1 MRSHTAESMSGI
13 KVVSIWYIVLK
24 AWVFRPPGSSKCC
37 PAGPEW
43 LMLQMVPADELNA
56 SIAYSE
62 EWKAL
67 EDHVST
73 IEKM

>member
-1 MRSHTAESMSGI
+1 MKS
-13 KVVSIWYIVLK
+13 VYI
-24 AWVFRPPGSSKCC
+24 RPGLCLNAPR
-37 PAGPEW
+37 ADR

-67 EDHVST
+67 EDHVSK
-73 IEKM
+73 IEKT